1 MFSNKKKLA
10 PSLIA
15 NDVTLEGAIIS
26 KGMMQLDGKVKGQ
39 VSVESLTIGVEGCIE
54 GNVEAQEIIIKGQI
68 NGLVRADKVVL
79 EKTARVT
86 GDVFHGTIS
95 IEEGAVID
103 GSIKQQAV
111 KVVSDNSKDTDK
123 VTKIKEPAK
132 KLG

>member
-1 MFSNKKKLA
+1 MFSNKKKFA

-15 NDVTLEGAIIS
+15 NDVTVEGAIIS
-26 KGMMQLDGKVKGQ
+26 KGMMQLDGKIKGQ

-54 GNVEAQEIIIKGQI
+54 GNVEAQEIIIKGQV
-68 NGLVRADKVVL
+68 NGTVRADKVEL

-103 GSIKQQAV
+103 GSMKQQAAKLV
-111 KVVSDNSKDTDK
+111 ADAANSEK